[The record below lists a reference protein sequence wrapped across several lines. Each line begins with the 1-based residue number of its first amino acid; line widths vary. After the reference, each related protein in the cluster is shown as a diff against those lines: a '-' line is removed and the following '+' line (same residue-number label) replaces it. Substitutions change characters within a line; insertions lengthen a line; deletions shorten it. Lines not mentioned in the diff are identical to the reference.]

1 MSIADVADA
10 SAPPKPPA
18 PRLLDLLRQQIRAM
32 HYSIRTEEAY
42 VHWVQ
47 AFVRFHG
54 LRHPSE
60 LSSVDV
66 QAFLTWLAAERQV
79 LTARLS
85 GISDL
90 DLVGVSDVGDAGTI
104 PAAGRPEQQ
113 LATLALRLEM
123 SAVYLRLAGG

>member
-1 MSIADVADA
+1 
-10 SAPPKPPA
+10 
-18 PRLLDLLRQQIRAM
+18 
-32 HYSIRTEEAY
+32 
-42 VHWVQ
+42 
-47 AFVRFHG
+47 
-54 LRHPSE
+54 
-60 LSSVDV
+60 
-66 QAFLTWLAAERQV
+66 V

-104 PAAGRPEQQ
+104 PASVRPEQQ

>member
-1 MSIADVADA
+1 
-10 SAPPKPPA
+10 
-18 PRLLDLLRQQIRAM
+18 LLALVLA
-32 HYSIRTEEAY
+32 
-42 VHWVQ
+42 
-47 AFVRFHG
+47 
-54 LRHPSE
+54 
-60 LSSVDV
+60 
-66 QAFLTWLAAERQV
+66 LAAERQV

-104 PAAGRPEQQ
+104 PASGRPEQQ